1 MNRDARSKETANRRP
16 VRDIA
21 LLMTGVVAG
30 CGIALLFAPSS
41 GEELRH
47 TIGRSYRKAT
57 KKARRYTEDLRDRA
71 DDLLEHAHELRELG
85 SKLLH
90 RGGGHKVA

>member
-1 MNRDARSKETANRRP
+1 MKRDARLNETANRRH

-21 LLMTGVVAG
+21 LLMTGVATG

-47 TIGRSYRKAT
+47 TIRRSYRRAA

-71 DDLLEHAHELRELG
+71 DDLLEHAHDLRELG

-90 RGGGHKVA
+90 LGGGHKAA

>member
-1 MNRDARSKETANRRP
+1 MIRDARKETANHRRP
-16 VRDIA
+16 MRDIT
-21 LLMTGVVAG
+21 LLMTGVATG

-47 TIGRSYRKAT
+47 AIGRHYRRAA
-57 KKARRYTEDLRDRA
+57 KKAKRYTEDLRDRA
-71 DDLLEHAHELRELG
+71 DDLLEHAHDLRVLG

-90 RGGGHKVA
+90 LGGGHKAA